1 MSGTTTIERV
11 ETLISNDG
19 KVAVVVP
26 MMPAQAIGYRLID
39 AENLVFALVGDG
51 AGAGAHAFGMAETA
65 QGAWQI
71 LVDTENLFVV
81 ELGEELM
88 SLFDERGELAQGILQ
103 ELARLQ
109 QLAEDISQRHNI
121 DVFDPASRAQ
131 SVRDGLISAD
141 DAKALP
147 LIERNVRDY
156 ELAPV

>member
-1 MSGTTTIERV
+1 MSETATIERV

-39 AENLVFALVGDG
+39 AESLVFQLIGEG
-51 AGAGAHAFGMAETA
+51 AASEVHAFAMAETA

-71 LVDTENLFVV
+71 LVDTENLLVV
-81 ELGEELM
+81 ELGADLM
-88 SLFDERGELAQGILQ
+88 SLFDDKGELDQGILQ

-109 QLAEDISQRHNI
+109 QIAQ
-121 DVFDPASRAQ
+121 DVSERLNVDAYDPVIRAQ
-131 SVRDGLISAD
+131 LVQDGTVSIE
-141 DAKALP
+141 DAKALA
-147 LIERNVRDY
+147 LIERSVRDY